1 MLSAVKLYSLLYTQ
15 GLWVASR
22 AKRLPEPMGPRA
34 GRVGN
39 GPVLRLLIFG
49 DSSAVG
55 VGVAHQDDALSGCLS
70 RALAKDFTVD
80 WTLLAKTGATSG
92 SALQTLEGLTGSF
105 DLAFIALGVN
115 DAKNGVR
122 TATWARNMETILN
135 RLVTRHDC
143 QMIGVSGLPPVDR
156 FPLLPNPLRDTLAAR
171 ARKFDQRLQQIAA
184 KFPPCVFLRT
194 HLNGLEGHMAED
206 GFHPGAKIYQR
217 WANESVAVFHNAGLR
232 ERLASAA
239 SKEQHTRSA

>member
-92 SALQTLEGLTGSF
+92 SALQTLEGLTGPF

-122 TATWARNMETILN
+122 IAAWSRNMQTILN
-135 RLVTRHDC
+135 RLVTHHDC
-143 QMIGVSGLPPVDR
+143 QMIGVSGLPPVDQ
-156 FPLLPNPLRDTLAAR
+156 FPLLPNPLRRALAAR
-171 ARKFDQRLQQIAA
+171 ARQFDESLQEIAA
-184 KFPPCVFLRT
+184 KLSPCVFLRT
-194 HLNGLEGHMAED
+194 HLDGLEDHMAED
-206 GFHPGAKIYQR
+206 GFHPGAKVYQR
-217 WANESVAVFHNAGLR
+217 WAEESVTVFHNSGLR
-232 ERLASAA
+232 DRLATGA
-239 SKEQHTRSA
+239 SKKPRNEST